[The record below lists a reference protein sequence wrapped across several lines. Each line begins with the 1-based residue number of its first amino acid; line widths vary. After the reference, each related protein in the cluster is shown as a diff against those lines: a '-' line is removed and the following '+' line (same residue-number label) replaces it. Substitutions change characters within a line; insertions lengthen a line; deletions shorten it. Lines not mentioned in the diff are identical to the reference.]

1 MNNGR
6 KSAEIPQ
13 RIKSLDSTLSRQ
25 YTVSDGLAGMQ
36 VEDIYQ
42 DRRGLLWIAT
52 ADGGVSRFDGTHFD
66 TFSLA
71 DGLPHPTVMTIAED
85 ADGRLWFGTL
95 GGGLAAF
102 DGRGFQVYTTEHG
115 LPSNEIVGLQPQAD
129 GSIRV
134 LTSAGFGLFAAG
146 QCIESTTAL
155 AGQPIGRVY
164 DMTTDSAGTTWLA
177 TRDRGVISL
186 EGRHLVP
193 DFGDENGA
201 LQWAWKF
208 AQDAS
213 GHLWIAF
220 HRKSKASIGRYD
232 PSRQRLDLIDMGA
245 ELAGMQIAPYGARHV
260 RIDDKGWLWV
270 ARPRNVLMHDGQD
283 WHSFY
288 EHMPGIDPGNTR
300 LTYEDREGNIWVGL
314 WDAGLVFCDLFGR
327 QLYTEADGL
336 PDRTVRCLEEDG
348 AGRLWI
354 GTMGGLA
361 CLEDDRIRSME
372 MGPEVWSLEVDC
384 QETLWIGSTEGKVF
398 KGTTA
403 PQIIAVTEEDNYESI
418 RGLCQDQTGRL
429 WVGTSQGTLGWI
441 EEDRFIALEGQLP
454 HRLKT
459 MTQDSEGV
467 LWIGAGGEMPALY
480 YKDRNRL
487 RASDLTGLEAVSYV
501 NALCEHAGTLWVGT
515 NNGLFAVDL
524 HSKQVRQFTKDQ
536 GRLTSNNILSLAVD
550 QQGRLWIG
558 TRDAG
563 VIRYDG
569 ETFHGIRLGPS
580 MQENMVEAILC
591 DHRGR
596 LWFGTRAGLIA
607 YEPCHTPPGIAIRQ
621 VVQGRLLEAPQAV
634 SYPEDIPEI
643 AIHFQGIR
651 FRIEGAEQMHYSHR
665 LIGHGPA
672 EEWSEFRSDN
682 KVSYHGL
689 PVGKYRFEVRA
700 QDQDKLVS
708 EVAHLEVSIDSDAKS
723 TRPQRPQYKKYKQQ
737 TSIQAVS
744 NDLSPTLVRLLS
756 QVEPVAKTSMTMLLQ
771 GETGS
776 GKSLF
781 AQEIHALSPRRAHA
795 FVTLNC
801 GALPTGLAASELFGH
816 ERGAFTGAMVQR
828 KGFFE
833 QAHGGTLFLDEI
845 GDLAIEIQ
853 QVLLHIL
860 EGGPLRRI
868 GSERSI
874 LMDVRVIAAT
884 NRNMKKEVEK
894 GRFRADLFHRLSEFT
909 VEVPPLRDLWE
920 DISILVAHFV
930 RRYAQELKRPVPS
943 VGNGVMAHLQAYS
956 WPGNVR
962 ELSSLIRRAV
972 VLCRGRVIEVADV
985 PLPTDDE
992 DAGLS
997 VLPSAAA
1004 PPVER
1009 AAGAAAEDMDEKQ
1022 RIIEALKATK
1032 GRVYGAR
1039 GAARLLGMH
1048 PERLRSRMRVHG
1060 LQRPKKAS

>member
-1 MNNGR
+1 MNDGR
-6 KSAEIPQ
+6 KSAEISQ

-42 DRRGLLWIAT
+42 DRRGLLWLAT
-52 ADGGVSRFDGTHFD
+52 ADGGISRFDGTHFD

-102 DGRGFQVYTTEHG
+102 DERGFQVYTTEHG

-129 GSIRV
+129 GSIRI
-134 LTSAGFGLFAAG
+134 LTSAGFGRFAEG
-146 QCIESTTAL
+146 QCIESTTAIE
-155 AGQPIGRVY
+155 GQPIGRVY
-164 DMTTDSAGTTWLA
+164 DMATDSAGTTWLA
-177 TRDRGVISL
+177 TKDRGVISL
-186 EGRHLVP
+186 EGRHLNS
-193 DFGDENGA
+193 GDENGA

-220 HRKSKASIGRYD
+220 HRKTNASIGRYD
-232 PSRQRLDLIDMGA
+232 PLCQRLDLIDVRA
-245 ELAGMQIAPYGARHV
+245 ELAGAQIARYGARHV

-270 ARPRNVLMHDGQD
+270 ARPGNVLMYDGQD
-283 WHSFY
+283 WHSY
-288 EHMPGIDPGNTR
+288 EGVPGIDFGNTR

-314 WDAGLVFCDLFGR
+314 WDEGLVFCDMLGR

-336 PDRTVRCLEEDG
+336 PDRTVRCLAEDG

-354 GTMGGLA
+354 GTRGGLA
-361 CLEDDRIRSME
+361 CLEDDRIRLME
-372 MGPEVWSLEVDC
+372 MGHEVRSLEVDC
-384 QETLWIGSTEGKVF
+384 RQTLWIGNTEGKVF
-398 KGTTA
+398 KGATA
-403 PQIIAVTEEDNYESI
+403 PEVIAVAEEDHYESI

-429 WVGTSQGTLGWI
+429 WVGTRQGTLGWI
-441 EEDRFIALEGQLP
+441 EADRFIALEGRLP

-467 LWIGAGGEMPALY
+467 LWIGASGEMPALY
-480 YKDRNRL
+480 YKDGNRL
-487 RASDLTGLEAVSYV
+487 RASDLTGLEAVPCV

-515 NNGLFAVDL
+515 TVGLFAVDL

-536 GRLTSNNILSLAVD
+536 GGLTNNNILSLAVD

-558 TRDAG
+558 TRGAG
-563 VIRYDG
+563 VMRYDG
-569 ETFHGIRLGPS
+569 ETFRGIRLGPS

-591 DHRGR
+591 DRRGR

-634 SYPEDIPEI
+634 SYPEDTPEI

-672 EEWSEFRSDN
+672 AEWSEFTSDN
-682 KVSYHGL
+682 TVSYHGL
-689 PVGKYRFEVRA
+689 PVGQYRFEVRA

-708 EVAHLEVSIDSDAKS
+708 EVAHLEVGVVPDAQS
-723 TRPQRPQYKKYKQQ
+723 ACLQRVEYKRQ
-737 TSIQAVS
+737 TSVQAVP
-744 NDLSPTLVRLLS
+744 NLSPTMTKLLS
-756 QVEPVAKTSMTMLLQ
+756 QVEPVAKTNMTMLLL
-771 GETGS
+771 GETGT
-776 GKSLF
+776 GKGLL
-781 AQEIHALSPRRAHA
+781 AQKIHALGPRRAHA

-801 GALPTGLAASELFGH
+801 GALPTGLVESELFGY
-816 ERGAFTGAMVQR
+816 ERGAFTGAVTRR

-845 GDLAIEIQ
+845 GDLALEAQ
-853 QVLLHIL
+853 QVLLNIL
-860 EGGPLRRI
+860 EEGQLRRI
-868 GSERSI
+868 GSERSTSV
-874 LMDVRVIAAT
+874 DVRVIAAT
-884 NRNMKKEVEK
+884 NRDLKKEVEE
-894 GRFRADLFHRLSEFT
+894 GRFRADLFYRLSVLT
-909 VEVPPLRDLWE
+909 LEVPPLRDRPG
-920 DISILVAHFV
+920 DIPILVAHFV
-930 RRYAQELKRPVPS
+930 RQYAQELKRSVPS
-943 VGNGVMAHLQAYS
+943 VGDGVMAHLQAYS

-962 ELSSLIRRAV
+962 ELESLIRRAV

-985 PLPTDDE
+985 PLSADDE

-997 VLPSAAA
+997 VLPSASA
-1004 PPVER
+1004 PP
-1009 AAGAAAEDMDEKQ
+1009 AAGEAAEDTDEKQ
-1022 RIIEALKATK
+1022 LIIEALKATK
-1032 GRVYGAR
+1032 GRVYGAH

-1060 LQRPKKAS
+1060 LQRPKKSKSS